1 MSSCLMKVVINQHK
15 RNSTLAT
22 SYWHQSSWVLLL
34 DKLKSGLSGL
44 LIPNCIQVSMDG
56 SDVNWKMSEDALQ
69 QELKD
74 DSNVEY
80 WKL

>member
-1 MSSCLMKVVINQHK
+1 
-15 RNSTLAT
+15 
-22 SYWHQSSWVLLL
+22 VLLL